1 MAHSKKQ
8 KCIQNL
14 SSRKYTCEWFKYK
27 CSLCKLRFMS
37 RKDKLNHELGF
48 HCLKRR
54 GSNFILKFYS
64 HHLRPFF
71 IFSHVSVFSFLWWS
85 LNLFKELFGIIRRK
99 KFVTKVGV
107 KMLAYFHG
115 QAKMLKWK
123 YLVNEVKRGNFITK
137 KLNPNQIIKMSV
149 IVQYKRWQ
157 ANMSSVL
164 SVRHVAESHLIKNF
178 PWWPTVNSVQDDMQV
193 GQLWERTKN
202 EIIWTPMKFGY
213 AYFARKRIFVS
224 LLTKTLKSLNLI

>member
-1 MAHSKKQ
+1 MAHSKTQ
-8 KCIQNL
+8 KCTQKF

-64 HHLRPFF
+64 HHLRPIL
-71 IFSHVSVFSFLWWS
+71 IFSHGQVNFSVFFSFFILWWS

-99 KFVTKVGV
+99 KFVTKVGA

-115 QAKMLKWK
+115 KAKMSKWK

-137 KLNPNQIIKMSV
+137 TLNPNQIIKMSV
-149 IVQYKRWQ
+149 IAQYKRWQ

-164 SVRHVAESHLIKNF
+164 SVRHVAESHSIKNF
-178 PWWPTVNSVQDDMQV
+178 PWWPTVNSVRDDMQV

-202 EIIWTPMKFGY
+202 EIIWTLMKFGY
-213 AYFARKRIFVS
+213 AYFAQKRIFVS
-224 LLTKTLKSLNLI
+224 PLT